1 VDHVGV
7 EIDTVSLAHD
17 RPVTERAA
25 EHREALAQIVACLL
39 VAHAAP
45 QERGEMDARV
55 TPTRGQGEVA
65 QESLRLLALK
75 IEDSAVADDPQ
86 GTQERDLQGDLRDR
100 SRRAN

>member
-1 VDHVGV
+1 
-7 EIDTVSLAHD
+7 
-17 RPVTERAA
+17 
-25 EHREALAQIVACLL
+25 
-39 VAHAAP
+39 
-45 QERGEMDARV
+45 MDARV